1 MRKRPGGRSAFI
13 LARMGHIL
21 WLRASLFTAGA
32 VAAALLAQVLGPL
45 VPRGLVD
52 FVGETPGEELLK
64 VMASSMLAVATFSL
78 TAVVAA
84 AGSITSNA
92 SPRAAALLLDDKAA
106 QSALSTFVAAFIF
119 SIVGLIAL
127 GTGLY
132 DAAAQFVLFC
142 ATLAL
147 LALVVIRLLGWMD
160 RVSHMGRVGAAVDQV
175 EEALTDSLRRR
186 EAFLGA
192 RPADGEASGAPLMPD
207 KVGYVQHID
216 VGRLDAIARR
226 CGLRIHLR
234 VLPGAFLRLSTPVLL
249 VEGPESISEETAR
262 ALRDAVLVGDRR
274 TYQQD
279 PRFGLVVLAE
289 IASRALS
296 PALNDP
302 GTAIDVIGTAA
313 RVLSIWGERHWE
325 EEPQPKHR
333 RVTAPGLSAGD
344 CFDDVFAPIAR
355 DGAGFV
361 EVGVALQKTL
371 ADLGRS
377 SATGFSEAAERHSAR
392 ALRLAA
398 QARLLPEELQ
408 ALKDLAAGQHRR

>member
-1 MRKRPGGRSAFI
+1 
-13 LARMGHIL
+13 MGHVL

-32 VAAALLAQVLGPL
+32 VGAALLAQVLGPL
-45 VPRGLVD
+45 VPRSLVD
-52 FVGETPGEELLK
+52 FVGEKPAEELLK

-92 SPRAAALLLDDKAA
+92 SPRAAALLLEDKAA

-132 DAAAQFVLFC
+132 EAPARFVLFC
-142 ATLAL
+142 ATLAV

-160 RVSHMGRVGAAVDQV
+160 RVSRMGRVGAAVDQV
-175 EEALTDSLRRR
+175 ERALTDSLRRR
-186 EAFLGA
+186 KPFLGA
-192 RPADGEASGAPLMPD
+192 RPADDVVSGAPLLPE

-216 VGRLDAIARR
+216 VGRLDAVARR
-226 CGLRIHLR
+226 RGLQIHIR
-234 VLPGAFLRLSTPVLL
+234 VLPGAFVRLSTPVLL
-249 VEGPESISEETAR
+249 VEGVEAIGEDVAS
-262 ALRDAVLVGDRR
+262 ALRAAVLVGGRR

-279 PRFGLVVLAE
+279 PRFGLVMLAE

-313 RVLSIWGERHWE
+313 RVLSVWGERHWE
-325 EEPQPKHR
+325 EEEAPQPEYR
-333 RVTAPGLSAGD
+333 RVTAPGLSAAD
-344 CFDDVFAPIAR
+344 CFDDVFSPIAR

-377 SATGFSEAAERHSAR
+377 GAAGFSEAARRHAAR

-398 QARLLPEELQ
+398 RASLLPEDLQ
-408 ALKDLAAGQHRR
+408 LLKDLAAAGETSPT